1 MAMRASGRENKASA
15 SISIGGRALS
25 FVCNLLSLVGSQ
37 SIMTLGQTF
46 AKVETVPTDILVH
59 GIARREGK
67 PMQDMLQA
75 LADAA
80 VDCKVLQSLHAR
92 MGVAVTCGT

>member
-1 MAMRASGRENKASA
+1 MRKQLKPEF
-15 SISIGGRALS
+15 LE
-25 FVCNLLSLVGSQ
+25 LLDSHDAGTD
-37 SIMTLGQTF
+37 IPKGK

>member
-1 MAMRASGRENKASA
+1 
-15 SISIGGRALS
+15 
-25 FVCNLLSLVGSQ
+25 
-37 SIMTLGQTF
+37 
-46 AKVETVPTDILVH
+46 
-59 GIARREGK
+59 
-67 PMQDMLQA
+67 MQDMLQA